1 MYTMEKEMHLPNNS
15 QAKLCKKQFGEGLE
29 KVTPQQQN
37 NWVQLNYL
45 QNKQFV
51 ELVGISQ

>member
-1 MYTMEKEMHLPNNS
+1 MEKEMHLPNNS